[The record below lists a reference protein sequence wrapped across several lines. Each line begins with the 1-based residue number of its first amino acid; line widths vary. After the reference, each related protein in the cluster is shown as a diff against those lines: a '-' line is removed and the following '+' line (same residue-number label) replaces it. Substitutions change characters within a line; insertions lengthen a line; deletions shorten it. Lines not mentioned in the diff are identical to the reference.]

1 MQILELYIKGYKRI
15 NGSVSSLAANKLIDN
30 AAQFS
35 IFAEVGDIIKNQS
48 TGLSA
53 KITAIDSDTQVSLN
67 YDLFTATPLPQYLL
81 TSDYFR
87 ADLFKDES
95 VTITDSILNVRDI
108 AKIFT
113 PFSQQFN
120 LPASKNNNKL
130 FRHYENQDVQN
141 SFDARFR
148 HEAIIKLNGID
159 YKKGKIQFKSVDLK
173 DNAAYSYKIVFFGNT
188 VELKEVLGET
198 KLSGLIY
205 PSSLNFE
212 YTYANIAAKFQADP
226 ASNDIIVPNIHHT
239 KNMRLNQEGLYQD
252 YETGDYLRWSDV
264 KPAIRCSTV
273 IEAINNTYPQLN
285 ITGFLNSTEFNPL
298 FMWMHKN
305 EGYISNSIEGGDS
318 QIVRNRF
325 RHQDDVPIGWEVD
338 PSAFNNVDIRT
349 VQVQEVVGAA
359 SYVPRVQFNL
369 TIQAASQTQE
379 YTVRFLRGGTNVEL
393 YSVEQTGSS
402 VNNIN
407 LTKNDYGVGI
417 VDITV
422 EIEADSTIGLVQSL
436 YVANQNPDFDFFNP
450 GYITIQACSYLPV
463 SGEESPANTFI
474 VAEQMPDMKVIDW
487 LSGLFKMFNL
497 VVYKDENEDIIT
509 AKAPSWSNLGNA
521 YDITK
526 YVEMN
531 KSTVERL
538 FQYKEMEFR
547 FKSKKS
553 FLVQFSDEIQGIP
566 FSEEIYPPNGVSEFD
581 GGVYKVEV
589 PFEKMMYERITN
601 NLTGNL
607 SYIQQGAMLNKKFEP
622 TIGAPLLFIP
632 ELQANTDSEL
642 LMIDISYVLNPTT
655 PAFYNKPSQLFP
667 LPAAP
672 AIQTRASLNFGIE
685 ADEFTGTS
693 ENTTNL
699 FSDGYL
705 DYTEAVFNINA
716 RLLKVSAY
724 LPLSIITKYQMN
736 DTFVINNKP
745 YRINSIKT
753 NLLTNKTDLEL
764 YNKREFVSQVENGE
778 IAFLGRLAQVT
789 TTSTSSTIGISWTP
803 LLNPAANNIVG
814 YSLYV
819 NGKKTNDF
827 GADISGTNLNGL
839 PSKTSYLIEVKVRYE
854 INSVIRYSFGVGQSI
869 TTL

>member
-1 MQILELYIKGYKRI
+1 MQIIELYIKGYKRI
-15 NGSVSSLAANKLIDN
+15 NGSVSSLATNKLIDN

-35 IFAEVGDIIKNQS
+35 IFADVGDIITNQS

-53 KITAIDSDTQVSLN
+53 KITAIDSDTQVTLN
-67 YDLFTATPLPQYLL
+67 YNLFTATPLPQYLL

-108 AKIFT
+108 GKIFT

-141 SFDARFR
+141 SFDARYR
-148 HEAIIKLNGID
+148 HDAIIKLNGID

-173 DNAAYSYKIVFFGNT
+173 DNAPYAYKIVFFGDT

-212 YTYANIAAKFQADP
+212 YTYANIATKFQANP
-226 ASNDIIVPNIHHT
+226 ATNDIIVPNIHHT
-239 KNMRLNQEGLYQD
+239 KNMRLNEEGLYQD
-252 YETGDYLRWSDV
+252 YETGDYLRWTDV
-264 KPAIRCSTV
+264 KPAIKCSAV

-285 ITGFLNSTEFNPL
+285 ITGFLNSTAFKPL

-305 EGYISNSIEGGDS
+305 EGYISNSIEGGDA

-325 RHQDDVPIGWEVD
+325 RHQDDVPIGWEID
-338 PSAFNNVDIRT
+338 PNAFYNVDIRT
-349 VQVQEVVGAA
+349 VQLTPA
-359 SYVPRVQFNL
+359 SSRVLFQL
-369 TIQAASQTQE
+369 IVQAAVQNQE
-379 YTVRFLRGGTNVEL
+379 YTVRFLRGGTNEVL
-393 YSVEQTGSS
+393 YSLDQIGSS
-402 VNNIN
+402 TNNYYITN
-407 LTKNDYGVGI
+407 ANYGNGEI
-417 VDITV
+417 DITV
-422 EIEADSTIGLVQSL
+422 EIIAESTIGLIQSL
-436 YVANQNPDFDFFNP
+436 YVANQRPDGDFYFP
-450 GYITIQACSYLPV
+450 GYITTQAGSYLPV

-509 AKAPSWSNLGNA
+509 AKAPSWSNLGDA

-526 YVEMN
+526 YVDMS

-538 FQYKEMEFR
+538 FQYKEMDFR

-566 FSEEIYPPNGVSEFD
+566 FSEEIYPPNGISQFD

-601 NLTGNL
+601 NSTGNL

-632 ELQANTDSEL
+632 ELQANTNSEL
-642 LMIDISYVLNPTT
+642 QMIDISYTFNPLT

-672 AIQTRASLNFGIE
+672 ANQTRASLNFGIE
-685 ADEFTGTS
+685 ADEWTGAS

-705 DYTEAVFNINA
+705 DYTEAVFNINS

-736 DTFVINNKP
+736 DTFIINNKP

-764 YNKREFVSQVENGE
+764 YNKREYVSQIENFE
-778 IAFLGRLAQVT
+778 AAFLGRLAQVT
-789 TTSTSSTIGISWTP
+789 TTPTSSTIIVGWTP
-803 LLNPAANNIVG
+803 LPNPVANNIVG

-819 NGKKTNDF
+819 NGNKTNDF
-827 GADISGTNLNGL
+827 GADISGTTLFPL
-839 PSKTSYLIEVKVRYE
+839 PSKTSYSIEVKVRYE
-854 INSVIRYSFGVGQSI
+854 QNLVIRYSFGVGQTT

>member
-1 MQILELYIKGYKRI
+1 MQIIELYIKGYKRI
-15 NGSVSSLAANKLIDN
+15 NGSVSSLATNKLIDN
-30 AAQFS
+30 SAQFS
-35 IFAEVGDIIKNQS
+35 IFAEVGDIITNQS

-53 KITAIDSDTQVSLN
+53 KITAIDSDTQVTLN
-67 YDLFTATPLPQYLL
+67 YNLFTATPLPQYLL

-108 AKIFT
+108 GKIFT

-173 DNAAYSYKIVFFGNT
+173 DNAAYAYKIVFFGDT

-212 YTYANIAAKFQADP
+212 YTYANIASKFQADP
-226 ASNDIIVPNIHHT
+226 VTNDIIVPNIHHT
-239 KNMRLNQEGLYQD
+239 KNMRLNEEGLYQD
-252 YETGDYLRWSDV
+252 YETGDYLRWTDV

-273 IEAINNTYPQLN
+273 IEAINNTYPQIN

-305 EGYISNSIEGGDS
+305 EGYISNAIEGGDA

-325 RHQDDVPIGWEVD
+325 RHQDDVPIGWEID
-338 PSAFNNVDIRT
+338 PNAFYNVDIRT
-349 VQVQEVVGAA
+349 VQLSPGSSRVRFQLVV
-359 SYVPRVQFNL
+359 
-369 TIQAASQTQE
+369 QAANQTQE
-379 YTVRFLRGGTNVEL
+379 YTVRFLRGGTNEVL
-393 YSVEQTGSS
+393 YSLDQTGSS
-402 VNNIN
+402 VNNLD
-407 LTKNDYGVGI
+407 LTNTNYGAGI
-417 VDITV
+417 IDITV
-422 EIEADSTIGLVQSL
+422 EIEADSTIGLIQSL
-436 YVANQNPDFDFFNP
+436 FVANQRPNGNFFFP
-450 GYITIQACSYLPV
+450 GYITDQAGSYLPV

-497 VVYKDENEDIIT
+497 VVYKDENEDITT

-526 YVEMN
+526 YVDMS

-566 FSEEIYPPNGVSEFD
+566 FSEETYPANGISEFD

-601 NLTGNL
+601 NSTGNL

-632 ELQANTDSEL
+632 ELQANTNSEL
-642 LMIDISYVLNPTT
+642 KMIDISIAFNAIT

-672 AIQTRASLNFGIE
+672 ADQTRASLNFGIE
-685 ADEFTGTS
+685 ADEWTGAS

-724 LPLSIITKYQMN
+724 LPLSIITKYKMN

-789 TTSTSSTIGISWTP
+789 TTPTSSTINIGWTP
-803 LLNPAANNIVG
+803 LPNPVANNIVG

-819 NGKKTNDF
+819 NGNKTNDF
-827 GADISGTNLNGL
+827 GYDISGTTLFPL
-839 PSKTSYLIEVKVRYE
+839 PSKTSYSIEVKVIYE
-854 INSVIRYSFGVGQSI
+854 QNSVIRYSFGVGQTI

>member
-1 MQILELYIKGYKRI
+1 MQIIELYIKGYKRI
-15 NGSVSSLAANKLIDN
+15 NGSVSSLATNKLIDN

-35 IFAEVGDIIKNQS
+35 IFAEVGDIITNQS

-53 KITAIDSDTQVSLN
+53 KITAIDSDTQVTLN
-67 YDLFTATPLPQYLL
+67 YNLFTATPLPQYLL

-108 AKIFT
+108 GKIFT

-173 DNAAYSYKIVFFGNT
+173 DNAAFAYKIVFFGDT
-188 VELKEVLGET
+188 VELKEILGET

-212 YTYANIAAKFQADP
+212 YTYANIASKFQADP
-226 ASNDIIVPNIHHT
+226 VTNDIIVPNIHHT
-239 KNMRLNQEGLYQD
+239 KNMRLNEEGLYQD
-252 YETGDYLRWSDV
+252 YETGDYLRWTDV

-273 IEAINNTYPQLN
+273 IEAINNTYPQIN

-305 EGYISNSIEGGDS
+305 EGYISNSIEGGDA

-325 RHQDDVPIGWEVD
+325 RHQDDVPIGWEID
-338 PSAFNNVDIRT
+338 PNAFYNVDIRT
-349 VQVQEVVGAA
+349 VQLSPG
-359 SYVPRVQFNL
+359 SSRVRFQL
-369 TIQAASQTQE
+369 IVQAANQTQE
-379 YTVRFLRGGTNVEL
+379 YTVRFLRGGTNEVL
-393 YSVEQTGSS
+393 YSLDQTGSS
-402 VNNIN
+402 LNILD
-407 LTKNDYGVGI
+407 LTNTNYGAGI
-417 VDITV
+417 IDITV
-422 EIEADSTIGLVQSL
+422 EIEADSTIGLIQSL
-436 YVANQNPDFDFFNP
+436 FVANQRPNGNFFFP
-450 GYITIQACSYLPV
+450 GYITDQAGSYLPV

-497 VVYKDENEDIIT
+497 VVYKDENEDITT
-509 AKAPSWSNLGNA
+509 AKAPSWSNLGDA

-526 YVEMN
+526 YVDMS

-566 FSEEIYPPNGVSEFD
+566 FSEETYPANGISEFD

-601 NLTGNL
+601 NSTGEL

-632 ELQANTDSEL
+632 ELQANTNSEL
-642 LMIDISYVLNPTT
+642 QIIDISYIVNSTT

-672 AIQTRASLNFGIE
+672 ADQTRASLNFGIE
-685 ADEFTGTS
+685 ADEWTGSS

-724 LPLSIITKYQMN
+724 LPLSIITKYKMN

-789 TTSTSSTIGISWTP
+789 TTPTSSTISVGWTP
-803 LLNPAANNIVG
+803 LPNPVANNIVG

-819 NGKKTNDF
+819 NGNKKNDF
-827 GADISGTNLNGL
+827 GYDISGTTLFPL
-839 PSKTSYLIEVKVRYE
+839 LSKTSYSIEVKVRYE
-854 INSVIRYSFGVGQSI
+854 QNSVIRYSFGVGQTT

>member
-1 MQILELYIKGYKRI
+1 MQIIELYIKGYKRI
-15 NGSVSSLAANKLIDN
+15 NGSVSSLATNKLIDN

-35 IFAEVGDIIKNQS
+35 IFADVGDIITNQS

-53 KITAIDSDTQVSLN
+53 KITAIDSDTQVTLN
-67 YDLFTATPLPQYLL
+67 YDLFTVTPLPQYLL

-108 AKIFT
+108 GKIFT

-141 SFDARFR
+141 SFDARYR
-148 HEAIIKLNGID
+148 HDAIIKLNGID

-173 DNAAYSYKIVFFGNT
+173 DNAPYAYKIVFFGDT

-212 YTYANIAAKFQADP
+212 YTYANIATKFQANP
-226 ASNDIIVPNIHHT
+226 ATNDIIVPNIHHT
-239 KNMRLNQEGLYQD
+239 KNMRLNEEGLYQD
-252 YETGDYLRWSDV
+252 YETGDYLRWTDV
-264 KPAIRCSTV
+264 KPAIKCSAV

-285 ITGFLNSTEFNPL
+285 ITGFLNSTAFKPL

-305 EGYISNSIEGGDS
+305 EGYISNSIEGGDA

-325 RHQDDVPIGWEVD
+325 RHQDDVPIGWEID
-338 PSAFNNVDIRT
+338 PNAFYNVDIRT
-349 VQVQEVVGAA
+349 VQLTPA
-359 SYVPRVQFNL
+359 SSRVLFQL
-369 TIQAASQTQE
+369 TVQAAVQNQE
-379 YTVRFLRGGTNVEL
+379 YTVRFLRGGTNEVL
-393 YSVEQTGSS
+393 YSLDQIGSS
-402 VNNIN
+402 TNNYYITN
-407 LTKNDYGVGI
+407 ANYGNGEI
-417 VDITV
+417 DITV
-422 EIEADSTIGLVQSL
+422 EIIAESTIGLIQSL
-436 YVANQNPDFDFFNP
+436 YVANQRPDGDFYFP
-450 GYITIQACSYLPV
+450 GYITTQAGSYLPV

-509 AKAPSWSNLGNA
+509 AKAPSWSNLGDA

-526 YVEMN
+526 YVDMS

-553 FLVQFSDEIQGIP
+553 FLVQFSDEIQGVP
-566 FSEEIYPPNGVSEFD
+566 FSEETYPPNGISQFD

-601 NLTGNL
+601 NSTGNL

-632 ELQANTDSEL
+632 ELQANTNSEL
-642 LMIDISYVLNPTT
+642 QMIDISYTFNPLT

-672 AIQTRASLNFGIE
+672 ANQTRASLNFGIE
-685 ADEFTGTS
+685 ADEWTGAS

-705 DYTEAVFNINA
+705 DYTEAVFNINS

-736 DTFVINNKP
+736 DTFIINNKP

-764 YNKREFVSQVENGE
+764 YNKREYVSQIENFE
-778 IAFLGRLAQVT
+778 AAFLGRLAQVT
-789 TTSTSSTIGISWTP
+789 TTPTSSTIIVGWTP
-803 LLNPAANNIVG
+803 LPNPVANNIVG

-819 NGKKTNDF
+819 NGNKTNDF
-827 GADISGTNLNGL
+827 GADISGTTLFPL
-839 PSKTSYLIEVKVRYE
+839 PSKTSYSIEVKVRYE
-854 INSVIRYSFGVGQSI
+854 QNLVIRYSFGVGQTT